1 MLCKGIH
8 YVNID
13 ASHTT
18 YSLPT
23 ALLLTSVVTKLQ
35 YIELN
40 GFREPLDPKKHY
52 RLIAVESECHAL
64 RHENIPSS
72 RGSSKGCNMCLTN

>member
-1 MLCKGIH
+1 MLSKGIH
-8 YVNID
+8 NVNID
-13 ASHTT
+13 ASNTT
-18 YSLPT
+18 YSE
-23 ALLLTSVVTKLQ
+23 LLLTSVVTKLQ